1 MLSRPESVGE
11 RAVGEDDAENSW
23 RNSFTITEHL
33 YVWALLRSRVKGWDM
48 TRSLEYDS
56 SYGTNG
62 DHCNLRSAALIAFDI
77 DWEIVEGINR
87 EKLDHCTHR

>member
-23 RNSFTITEHL
+23 RNSFTITEYL
-33 YVWALLRSRVKGWDM
+33 YVWALLRSRVKGWNM
-48 TRSLEYDS
+48 TRSLGYDS
-56 SYGTNG
+56 SYGING

-77 DWEIVEGINR
+77 LGN
-87 EKLDHCTHR
+87 C

>member
-23 RNSFTITEHL
+23 RNSFTIIVHL
-33 YVWALLRSRVKGWDM
+33 SVWVLLRSRVKGWNM
-48 TRSLEYDS
+48 TRRLEYDS

-62 DHCNLRSAALIAFDI
+62 DHCD
-77 DWEIVEGINR
+77 
-87 EKLDHCTHR
+87 

>member
-33 YVWALLRSRVKGWDM
+33 YVWALLRSRVKGQG
-48 TRSLEYDS
+48 LEYDS
-56 SYGTNG
+56 
-62 DHCNLRSAALIAFDI
+62 NL
-77 DWEIVEGINR
+77 
-87 EKLDHCTHR
+87 KLGV